1 MPTPNRTIR
10 LSAAA
15 LLVALTGAV
24 AHAGVTPAEAA
35 RLKGELTPLGA
46 EKAGNKEGT
55 IPAWTGGLTTPTPG
69 FKNGGRRPDPFA
81 GEKPILQITAKNME
95 QHADKLAEG
104 VKVLLKK
111 YPDTFRLDVYRSH
124 RTAAAPQFVYDNTF
138 QNATRASLAEGASG
152 PMPKGAHAGIPF
164 PIPKSGQE
172 AMWNGLLR
180 WRGESIYH
188 ESNGYQVT
196 GDGKAI
202 AVQKGLVLGNYPYYY
217 QDVPAEKS
225 TGDYWLV
232 RAVNSGPPIRAGE
245 AILGRQNVDE
255 SKSSSWV
262 YLTGQR
268 RTRKLPNACC
278 DTPTPFSA
286 GIVSFDEIE
295 GYTGRM
301 DRFDYKVVGKKEMY
315 IPYNGNR
322 IFTPPS
328 DIDVVKPNHLN
339 PDHVRWELHR
349 VWVVEATL
357 KPGQRHSS
365 PKSRYYLDEDTW
377 SFVLSD
383 RWDANGQL
391 WRMQFSI
398 PMAMPDLP
406 GTVAFTWGTYE
417 LMTGAYYVNLI
428 ANESKVH
435 YKVVTPR
442 TPESAFTPE
451 ALAGEGVR

>member
-1 MPTPNRTIR
+1 MPMSYRI
-10 LSAAA
+10 LKISAAT
-15 LLVALTGAV
+15 LMVVASAA

-35 RLKGELTPLGA
+35 KLKSELTPLGG

-55 IPAWTGGLTTPTPG
+55 IPAWTGGLTKPTPG
-69 FKNGGRRPDPFA
+69 FTNGGRRPDPFA
-81 GEKPILQITAKNME
+81 SEKPVLQITAKNMD
-95 QHADKLAEG
+95 QYADKLAEG

-111 YPDTFRLDVYRSH
+111 YPDSFRLDVYPTH
-124 RTAAAPQFVYDNTF
+124 RTAAAPQYVYDNSF
-138 QNATRASLAEGASG
+138 LNATRATLVEGGAG
-152 PMPKGAHAGIPF
+152 PMVKDAFGGVPF
-164 PIPKSGQE
+164 PIPKTGTE

-180 WRGESIYH
+180 WKGESTYH
-188 ESNGYQVT
+188 EANGYQVT
-196 GDGKAI
+196 SEGKAI
-202 AVQKGLVLGNYPYYY
+202 VVQKGQVLSNVPYYY
-217 QDVPAEKS
+217 KDLSLDKFQ
-225 TGDYWLV
+225 GDYWMI
-232 RAVNSGPPIRAGE
+232 RAVNAGPPIRAGE
-245 AILGRQNVDE
+245 AVLGRLNVDE

-286 GIVSFDEIE
+286 GIVSFDEVE
-295 GYTGRM
+295 GYGGRM
-301 DRFDYKVVGKKEMY
+301 DRFDFKLVGKKEMY
-315 IPYNGNR
+315 IPYNSNR
-322 IFTPPS
+322 IFTPTS
-328 DIDVVKPNHLN
+328 DTDVVQARHLN

-349 VWVVEATL
+349 VWVVESTL

-377 SFVLSD
+377 SFVLTD

-391 WRMQFSI
+391 WRMPFSI
-398 PMAMPDLP
+398 PVAMPDLP

-417 LMTGAYYVNLI
+417 LLTGAYYVNLI

-435 YKVVTPR
+435 YKLVSPR

-451 ALAGEGVR
+451 AMAGEGVR

>member
-1 MPTPNRTIR
+1 MNISHRKLK
-10 LSAAA
+10 LSAA
-15 LLVALTGAV
+15 LLLACAAV
-24 AHAGVTPAEAA
+24 SAQAAVTAAEAA
-35 RLKGELTPLGA
+35 KLKSELTPLGA

-55 IPAWTGGLTTPTPG
+55 IPAWTGGLTTAPAGYKSGT
-69 FKNGGRRPDPFA
+69 RRPDPFA
-81 GEKPILQITAKNME
+81 NEKPILQITAKNMD

-111 YPDTFRLDVYRSH
+111 YPDTFRLDVYPTH
-124 RTAAAPQFVYDNTF
+124 RTAAAPQYVYDNTF
-138 QNATRASLAEGASG
+138 QNATRATLVDGSAG
-152 PMPKGAHAGIPF
+152 PILKGAIGGIPF
-164 PIPKSGQE
+164 PIPKTGHE

-180 WRGESIYH
+180 WRGESTYN
-188 ESNGYQVT
+188 EANAYQVT
-196 GDGKAI
+196 NEGKAI
-202 AVQKGLVLGNYPYYY
+202 LVQRGRVHTNLPYYY
-217 QDVPAEKS
+217 KDQTVDTFS
-225 TGDYWLV
+225 GDYWLV
-232 RAVNSGPPIRAGE
+232 LAVNAGPPIRAGE
-245 AILGRQNVDE
+245 AILGRLNVDE

-278 DTPTPFSA
+278 DTPTAFSA
-286 GIVSFDEIE
+286 GIVTFDEVE
-295 GYTGRM
+295 GYGGRM
-301 DRFDYKVVGKKEMY
+301 DRFDFKLVGKKEMY

-322 IFTPPS
+322 LFIPPS
-328 DIDVVKPNHLN
+328 DTDVVKPNHLN

-349 VWVVEATL
+349 VWVVESTL

-377 SFVLSD
+377 SFVLTD

-391 WRMQFSI
+391 WRMPFTV

-406 GTVAFTWGTYE
+406 ATSPLTWGTYE
-417 LMTGAYYVNLI
+417 LLSGAYYVNLI

-435 YKVVTPR
+435 YKVISPR

-451 ALAGEGVR
+451 AMAGEGMR